1 MPSKK
6 ASRLKKSRKLNKVK
20 PLSLTTSLTPVLTAP
35 TGTPIAS
42 TNINAS
48 QLQTQPTAPSGGSNN
63 TAGYDIATN
72 KPS

>member
-6 ASRLKKSRKLNKVK
+6 AKHLKKTRKLNKVK
-20 PLSLTTSLTPVLTAP
+20 ALSLTTSLTPVLTAP
-35 TGTPIAS
+35 SGTPIAS
-42 TNINAS
+42 TNVTAS
-48 QLQTQPTAPSGGSNN
+48 QIQTTMQPSSGSSG